1 MPLRPATALAMAA
14 LACVLAGPPTSQ
26 SLAATDQPP
35 AASLEIPA
43 ALVDDLRKV
52 VQQEVALISLRSQNG
67 RHAGIAQAEIDALD
81 KQWRDETKAATQPL
95 IAQLMGSPLSSY
107 LIDMKARSLGLF
119 VEIFVM
125 DEKGLNVGQSSITS
139 DYWQGDEDKYLKTF
153 AIGPDAVHYG
163 EVEYDDTYKIQK
175 QQVSFPIVDPADGK
189 ALGAVTFEINL
200 TELER
205 RS

>member
-1 MPLRPATALAMAA
+1 MSRLSFTALAAA
-14 LACVLAGPPTSQ
+14 WICA
-26 SLAATDQPP
+26 SLAAAQP
-35 AASLEIPA
+35 AASETAGDKRIEIPA
-43 ALVDDLRKV
+43 TLVDDLRRI
-52 VQQEVALISLRSQNG
+52 VQQDVALISLRSQNG
-67 RHAGIAQAEIDALD
+67 RHVGIDQAEIDRLD
-81 KQWRDETKAATQPL
+81 KQWREETKAANQPL

-107 LIDMKARSLGLF
+107 LIDIKARSLGLF

-153 AIGPDAVHYG
+153 AIGPDAVHFG
-163 EVEYDDTYKIQK
+163 EVEFDDSFKIQK
-175 QQVSFPIVDPADGK
+175 QQVSFPILDPADGK
-189 ALGAVTFEINL
+189 TLGAVTFEINL

>member
-1 MPLRPATALAMAA
+1 MPLRPTAALAMAA
-14 LACVLAGPPTSQ
+14 LACALAATSSGS

-35 AASLEIPA
+35 AASFEIPA

-52 VQQEVALISLRSQNG
+52 VQQDVALISLRSQND
-67 RHAGIAQAEIDALD
+67 RHADIAQAEIDRLD
-81 KQWRDETKAATQPL
+81 TQWRDGTKAATQPL

-107 LIDMKARSLGLF
+107 LIDIKARSLGLF

-125 DEKGLNVGQSSITS
+125 DDKGLNVGQSSITS

-153 AIGPDAVHYG
+153 AVGPDAVHYG

-175 QQVSFPIVDPADGK
+175 QQVSFPIIDPKGGK